1 LICRPAILFA
11 QLQTAQDQVL
21 GDVLIDKPSWHAM
34 PGGFCISRDH
44 FRGTAQET
52 HMSQDTQQDHIS
64 KKRVVY
70 TLPGVDAVTVRRD
83 EEYSR
88 ADGGPLTM
96 DLYYPPDAKRGA
108 RTPAVIFVTGFN
120 DAGAQRMLGCRMKEM
135 GSYIS
140 WGQLAAA
147 SGMIG
152 ITYTNREPATD
163 VHAVLQHV
171 RRNAASL
178 DIDETRIGVWS
189 CSGNVPTALSVLMQ
203 YGQGYLKCA
212 VLCYPFMLDLEGS
225 TGIAGAARQ
234 FGFVNPSAGKPVDDL
249 PRDLPLFIARAGQ
262 DQMPGLN
269 EALDRFLVK
278 ALACNLPL
286 TFVNHAAGPHAF
298 DLLDDSE
305 TSREI
310 VRRILAFL
318 QFHLLTAVPARVP
331 ASPAAGRH
339 EGTKD
344 TKTHEED

>member
-1 LICRPAILFA
+1 
-11 QLQTAQDQVL
+11 
-21 GDVLIDKPSWHAM
+21 
-34 PGGFCISRDH
+34 
-44 FRGTAQET
+44 
-52 HMSQDTQQDHIS
+52 MSQNTQQDHIS
-64 KKRVVY
+64 RKRVVY

-88 ADGGPLTM
+88 TDAGALTM
-96 DLYYPPDAKRGA
+96 DLYYPPDSKRGT

-147 SGMIG
+147 SGLVG

-171 RRNAASL
+171 RQNAASL
-178 DIDETRIGVWS
+178 DIDENSIGVWA
-189 CSGNVPTALSVLMQ
+189 CSGNVPTALSVLMRD
-203 YGQGYLKCA
+203 GQGSLKCA
-212 VLCYPFMLDLEGS
+212 VLCYGCMLDLDGS
-225 TGIAGAARQ
+225 TGIADAARQ
-234 FGFVNPSAGKPVDDL
+234 FGFVNPSAGTSVDDL
-249 PRDLPLFIARAGQ
+249 QRDIPLFIARAGQ

-278 ALACNLPL
+278 ALACNLPV
-286 TFVNHAAGPHAF
+286 TFVNHSMAPHAF

-310 VRRILAFL
+310 IRRILAFL
-318 QFHLLTAVPARVP
+318 RFHLLTTP
-331 ASPAAGRH
+331 
-339 EGTKD
+339 
-344 TKTHEED
+344 